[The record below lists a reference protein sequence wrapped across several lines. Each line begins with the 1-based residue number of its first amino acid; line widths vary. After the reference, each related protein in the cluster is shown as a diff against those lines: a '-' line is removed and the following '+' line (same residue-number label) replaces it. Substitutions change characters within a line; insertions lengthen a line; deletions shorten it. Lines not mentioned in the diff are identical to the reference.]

1 MIHRTSWLWLLI
13 LLPALAAAAPPPAT
27 PSTQPPQW
35 DNYRILSEQN
45 IFLRNRARPMTGQ
58 YLPRPAVAAPSED
71 ARFVLTGI
79 IQQGDD
85 CVAFFED
92 SRSGKTIQTQT
103 GDTVGRGRLTVI
115 TLDTVHYAC
124 DGDIARITVGSNLTG
139 AAASPRTTAAAT
151 TTPTPP
157 ATPGAPPAGMPPG
170 LIPPPAGMPMVM
182 PTAAGG
188 MTPPPAVWAVSAPS
202 PGAGPPGAGPTG
214 AAVILNVS
222 GSPNGMTFSVSPPP
236 GGPPQAAGSSPESR
250 DPATMSVLERM
261 RLRREQ
267 EMNK

>member
-35 DNYRILSEQN
+35 ENYRILSEQN
-45 IFLRNRARPMTGQ
+45 IFLRNRARPMIGQ
-58 YLPRPAVAAPSED
+58 YMPRPVIAAPSED

-124 DGDIARITVGSNLTG
+124 DGDLARITVGSNLTG

-170 LIPPPAGMPMVM
+170 LIPAPAGMPMLM
-182 PTAAGG
+182 
-188 MTPPPAVWAVSAPS
+188 PPAVWAVSAP
-202 PGAGPPGAGPTG
+202 PPGAGPVAAATPTG
-214 AAVILNVS
+214 TAVILNAS
-222 GSPNGMTFSVSPPP
+222 GSPNSMTFSVSPPP
-236 GGPPQAAGSSPESR
+236 GGPPQAAGGSPESR
-250 DPATMSVLERM
+250 DPATMSILERM

>member
-13 LLPALAAAAPPPAT
+13 LLPALAASAPPPAT

-35 DNYRILSEQN
+35 ENYRILSEQN

-170 LIPPPAGMPMVM
+170 LIPAPAGMPMLM
-182 PTAAGG
+182 
-188 MTPPPAVWAVSAPS
+188 PPAVWAVSAPP
-202 PGAGPPGAGPTG
+202 PGAGPVAAATPTG
-214 AAVILNVS
+214 AAVILNAS

-250 DPATMSVLERM
+250 DPGTMSILERM